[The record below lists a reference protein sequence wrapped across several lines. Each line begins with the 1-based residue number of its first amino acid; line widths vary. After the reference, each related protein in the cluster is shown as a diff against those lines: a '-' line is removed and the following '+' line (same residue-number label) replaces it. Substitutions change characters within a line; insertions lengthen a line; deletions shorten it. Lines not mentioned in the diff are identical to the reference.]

1 MNTEEQPQQPQ
12 QPQRPQEPEVPDDA
26 IEVAQ
31 VQYAWLWSSW
41 WLLAIVLIIFVFGI
55 FPDPFT
61 PAVLAVVILIPK
73 YWHWR
78 RTRYYLTE
86 DALIYQRGGIMQ
98 TRRYLIPFSRLKETR
113 TRFGMFGRA
122 LGFQHVDI
130 MLENGAIATLVYVP
144 AQMDIAGYFQK
155 HMGGSASEDM
165 PEEGAGDEPAGDEEK
180 S

>member
-1 MNTEEQPQQPQ
+1 MSTEEQPQQPQ
-12 QPQRPQEPEVPDDA
+12 QPQKPQEPEVPGDA

-41 WLLAIVLIIFVFGI
+41 WLLAIVLLIFVFGV

-61 PAVLAVVILIPK
+61 PAVLVFVILIPK
-73 YWHWR
+73 YWQWR

-86 DALIYQRGGIMQ
+86 DTLIYQRGGIMQ
-98 TRRYLIPFSRLKETR
+98 TRRYPIAISRLTDTR
-113 TRFGMFGRA
+113 ARFGMFGRA

-130 MLENGAIATLVYVP
+130 ILDNGAVATLVYVP
-144 AQMDIAGYFQK
+144 AQMDIADYFRK
-155 HMGGSASEDM
+155 RMEGGDPDSPD
-165 PEEGAGDEPAGDEEK
+165 EGAADEPSSDET